1 LIPSAKFGTSA
12 RVCGGSWHSAVARF
26 LFAVVK
32 LEVEFIDH
40 VEGHLAGR
48 IDLPGNPDTWLH
60 VHLRIA
66 GANVLEVCWELV

>member
-1 LIPSAKFGTSA
+1 MIPSSKFGTSQ
-12 RVCGGSWHSAVARF
+12 RVCGGSWMAAVGRF
-26 LFAVVK
+26 MLMVVR

-40 VEGHLAGR
+40 VEGRLLGT